1 MALSAMAA
9 LEQAFNSATEIPAP
23 NMSNPII
30 FFIAGK

>member
-1 MALSAMAA
+1 MALSYMAV